1 MSGET
6 LDREE
11 GMGYDDHGVGTD
23 EPSTEFVVVR
33 PLRGNTPDVEE
44 TGTSQPLP
52 VEEGKKKRKAP
63 EASDKN
69 EDRDI
74 KASRCTQGFLRAV
87 RETFSIPVEYELSLV
102 PEGQKLNDVPSANTI
117 MLTLEHLQSGI
128 RFPLRE
134 DYKQLSRYF
143 EVPLSQIHPNGVRHF
158 SCFLKLCE
166 KTGVVPS
173 MRLFCC
179 LYLMS
184 LTGRNH
190 FAYLRFRS
198 ERKAVPGG
206 LISGVIDSLRDFKE
220 DYFQISHP
228 SAFDGMSTSWVIK
241 CYKPEKWFHIPGPL
255 EDKDIAILRDDAP
268 PGKKAQAD
276 DLCPKLVFD
285 YWKNSVPGAGV
296 NNIDLGKLAGKKR
309 KRPAS
314 RGVTPAPAPVPRAT
328 EVPKSPAAKAPA
340 TTGVPE
346 EPLRGVDAVPL
357 RVRLPEGIEVPVG
370 AEPVGNIPFVN
381 LDSTETVDGPA
392 RGPADPQG
400 APTEPAGQSSR
411 APPTR
416 VPDLPDISSG
426 SSTTAPGPQ
435 TITRAS
441 FAEWVSRHNDGR
453 PATLH
458 DLVIAGDVARVT
470 TLPADREHYKSHKP
484 ENLWAVVSSFCL
496 QASQMAYMADQNQ
509 SRVEIDLTLAKD
521 LLLIEKKKAREAE
534 RRASEA
540 EKKASEGA
548 ALVATLE
555 SQLKSS
561 EDRRAEDLG
570 VLEKLRAEV
579 TQLENDRVL
588 ARDDFTKQ
596 LADLTT
602 RNDLASKGLRET
614 VADQKKQI
622 AEITQR
628 AEKAEAEVKEVTG
641 REEKI
646 YDDFRRIL
654 YVSEVQAGE
663 YVRGRFGADVDVSDF
678 VLDIEEL
685 GRRAKELPE
694 DYDVP
699 ADIEDYLAD
708 DQEPGSNPP

>member
-6 LDREE
+6 LDHEE
-11 GMGYDDHGVGTD
+11 GRGYDDHGVGTD

-52 VEEGKKKRKAP
+52 VEKGKKKRKAP
-63 EASDKN
+63 EASEKN
-69 EDRDI
+69 DDRDI
-74 KASRCTQGFLRAV
+74 KASRCTRGFLRAV

-102 PEGQKLNDVPSANTI
+102 PEGQKLNDVPPANTI

-128 RFPLRE
+128 RFPLLE
-134 DYKQLSRYF
+134 HYKELSRYF

-184 LTGRNH
+184 LKDRNH

-206 LISGVIDSLRDFKE
+206 LVSGVIDSLRDFKE

-228 SAFDGMSTSWVIK
+228 SAFDGMGTSWSCFFFFFFFFFTLNFVTCVSTDFVVYI
-241 CYKPEKWFHIPGPL
+241 FVAVNSL
-255 EDKDIAILRDDAP
+255 
-268 PGKKAQAD
+268 
-276 DLCPKLVFD
+276 DL
-285 YWKNSVPGAGV
+285 S
-296 NNIDLGKLAGKKR
+296 KLAGKKR

-314 RGVTPAPAPVPRAT
+314 RNVAPAPAPVPRAT

-346 EPLRGVDAVPL
+346 EPLRGADAIPL

-381 LDSTETVDGPA
+381 LDSTETVDGPI
-392 RGPADPQG
+392 RGSADPQG
-400 APTEPAGQSSR
+400 ATPAPAGQSSR

-416 VPDLPDISSG
+416 MPDLPDISSG

-470 TLPADREHYKSHKP
+470 TLPADREHYKSHQP

-509 SRVEIDLTLAKD
+509 SKVEIDLTLAKD
-521 LLLIEKKKAREAE
+521 LLLTEKKRAREAE